1 MIYETI
7 SYNIK
12 MEIKQMYTFRI
23 LYFFTLLLIPLIL
36 CSQEVSEDEIIRTY
50 CENMRQNIEVE
61 ISGTSIAMH
70 NIISEYYEQRNF
82 SPAWNQQQDIS
93 DLLQLIDESRLEG
106 LIPEDYHKSAL
117 LRYQNIIE
125 SFENVPPKLKA
136 EFDLILTDA
145 LLRLVYHMIF
155 GKVDPVHLDPNWN
168 IYIEVNDINPPVLL
182 EKLLS
187 APSLYNFVDQHRT
200 KDLLYLKLRKFLAYY
215 RDIAASGG
223 WPQINAGPT
232 IKPGMR
238 DERVTQIRTRLL
250 ATADVQDTIVIDST
264 LYDKFLEKGIKRFQ
278 YRHGLEEDGLIGK
291 GTIATLNI
299 PVEDKIKQIR
309 VNLER
314 LRWILDVASPD
325 YILVNIARFRANFV
339 LNNKL
344 IWHGRVQVGKPYRQ
358 TPIFEAYLKYMV
370 VNPTWTV
377 PPTILKRDVIP
388 AIKRDPGYLQ
398 KKNMKVITHSGK
410 TVDPGTINWSQYPAK
425 NFPFAIRQDPG
436 PTNAL
441 GRIKFI
447 FPNKHFVFLH
457 DTPSKGLFSRTERTF
472 SSGCIRVENPF
483 DLAEEL
489 LHDQNDWNR
498 QKIDELVKSKKT
510 KTIYIKKQLPVYLL
524 YFTAFPDIE
533 REDTIHFRKDVY
545 ERNIKV
551 LSQLDAGFKFLQ
563 KHKN

>member
-1 MIYETI
+1 MYIYR
-7 SYNIK
+7 K
-12 MEIKQMYTFRI
+12 
-23 LYFFTLLLIPLIL
+23 LYFFTLFSIPLIL
-36 CSQEVSEDEIIRTY
+36 LSQEVSEEEIIRTY
-50 CENMRQNIEVE
+50 CENMRQKLEVE

-70 NIISEYYEQRNF
+70 DIIAEYYERRNF

-93 DLLQLIDESRLEG
+93 DLLQLIDESKLEG

-117 LRYQNIIE
+117 LRYQNVIE
-125 SFENVPPKLKA
+125 SFDKVPPKLKA

-155 GKVDPVHLDPNWN
+155 GKVDPVRLDPNWN
-168 IYIEVNDINPPVLL
+168 IYIEVNDIDPPVLM
-182 EKLLS
+182 KNILS
-187 APSLYNFVDQHRT
+187 AASLYTFIDQHRT
-200 KDLLYLKLRKFLAYY
+200 KDLLYLKLQKFLAYY

-223 WPQINAGPT
+223 WLQINDGPT
-232 IKPGMR
+232 IKPGMH
-238 DERVTQIRTRLL
+238 DERITQIRARLL
-250 ATADVQDTIVIDST
+250 ATADIQDTIVTDST
-264 LYDKFLEKGIKRFQ
+264 LYNELLEKGIQRFQ

-299 PVEDKIKQIR
+299 PVEDKIDQIR

-325 YILVNIARFRANFV
+325 YILINIARFRANYV

-344 IWHGRVQVGKPYRQ
+344 IWYGRVQVGKPYRQ

-377 PPTILKRDVIP
+377 PPTILKKDVIP

-410 TVDPGTINWSQYPAK
+410 IVDPGSINWSQYPAK
-425 NFPFAIRQDPG
+425 NFPYAIRQDPG
-436 PTNAL
+436 PANAL

-457 DTPSKGLFSRTERTF
+457 DTPSKGLFGRTERTF

-489 LHDQNDWNR
+489 LRDQDNWNR
-498 QKIDELVKSKKT
+498 KKIDELVKSKKT
-510 KTIYIKKQLPVYLL
+510 KTIYMKDQLPVYML

-533 REDTIHFRKDVY
+533 MEDTMHFRKDVY
-545 ERNIKV
+545 DRDNRV

-563 KHKN
+563 KHENRIMERKQ